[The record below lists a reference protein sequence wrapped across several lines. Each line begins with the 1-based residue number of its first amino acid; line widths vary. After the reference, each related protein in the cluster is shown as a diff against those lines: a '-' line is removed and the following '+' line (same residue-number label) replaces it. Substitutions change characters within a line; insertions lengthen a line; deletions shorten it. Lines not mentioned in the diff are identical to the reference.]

1 MAHGLQYLQNTQ
13 ITPTRPDL
21 QKGTAERSRKTNAPS
36 ELRAHI
42 IADETLGM
50 GQAEV
55 KDWAGKATGQGGW
68 GGRGMS
74 RGIVSPGEKTN
85 GQHGNSSNRRR
96 SEAAVA

>member
-1 MAHGLQYLQNTQ
+1 M
-13 ITPTRPDL
+13 TPTRPDL
-21 QKGTAERSRKTNAPS
+21 QKGTAERSRKANARS

-55 KDWAGKATGQGGW
+55 KDWAGKAMGRGG
-68 GGRGMS
+68 GGGGGCRGMS